1 LSTILAPIDD
11 VVAWIITHLFNAFSP
26 IFGVAS
32 GVTWLLVIVVLVV
45 LMRLILVPLFIKQMH
60 TQRAMTALSPQLAEL
75 RKKHKGDKER
85 LNQETMKL
93 YQQAG
98 VNPLMGCLPVLLQ
111 MPIFFALFSVLR
123 YIAEW
128 TKAEPLKYHLTAS
141 MINSA
146 QTAKIFGA
154 TIADKVLFT
163 HGLNVPLHAKVVIV
177 FAVVISMTTTY
188 LTVRQSMK
196 RGMMPT
202 GSDSPMGQ
210 SQKMMAYVMPL
221 FALTGL
227 YWQFGLVLYWVTTN
241 VWTLGQQFVLLRRF
255 PVGVPMLGQG
265 TGKSGGGLM
274 GRAAAA
280 QGLTSG
286 SKPRPGGTGSGTNS
300 GGGAKGNSAKGTSA
314 KDGSTT
320 NGSAKGGSTTN
331 GSAKGG
337 STTDGAGKAPA
348 DANPADSAGAAN
360 GQATSPAKAAPA
372 PKGTAT
378 PGAKSSTPGDAK
390 GTAPGS
396 AKSSAPAGAKG
407 TAPGAKGTAA
417 GGAKPAASS
426 GSAKASS
433 GGPSSGGPSLSK
445 PAASAANGAGS
456 NGHKPAGGDGG
467 LLRRFGRSKPESEP
481 AAPAQP
487 DTKIVRQQPQRQSRS
502 KRSGKR

>member
-1 LSTILAPIDD
+1 LSSILAPIDD

-26 IFGVAS
+26 VFGVSS

-128 TKAEPLKYHLTAS
+128 TPAEPLKYHLTAS
-141 MINSA
+141 MIHSA

-163 HGLNVPLHAKVVIV
+163 HGLHVPLHAKVVIV
-177 FAVVISMTTTY
+177 IAVVISMTTTY

-202 GSDSPMGQ
+202 GSDNPMGQ

-255 PVGVPMLGQG
+255 PVGVPVLGQG
-265 TGKSGGGLM
+265 TGGKAGGGLL
-274 GRAAAA
+274 GRAASAQ

-286 SKPRPGGTGSGTNS
+286 SKPRPGSTGSGTTAPGS
-300 GGGAKGNSAKGTSA
+300 GAKGGNSKASSA
-314 KDGSTT
+314 KDGS
-320 NGSAKGGSTTN
+320 AKDGT
-331 GSAKGG
+331 AKDS
-337 STTDGAGKAPA
+337 STTDAAGKGPA
-348 DANPADSAGAAN
+348 DASPADSAGAAN

-372 PKGTAT
+372 PKGTAA
-378 PGAKSSTPGDAK
+378 PGAKSSAQANAK
-390 GTAPGS
+390 GTGPAN
-396 AKSSAPAGAKG
+396 AKSTGPAGAKG
-407 TAPGAKGTAA
+407 SAPGAKGSAA
-417 GGAKPAASS
+417 AGAKPAASP
-426 GSAKASS
+426 GSAKA
-433 GGPSSGGPSLSK
+433 GSGGPSLSK
-445 PAASAANGAGS
+445 PAANGAGSS
-456 NGHKPAGGDGG
+456 NGHKPAAGDGG
-467 LLRRFGRSKPESEP
+467 LLRRFGRAKPESEP
-481 AAPAQP
+481 AAPVQP

>member
-11 VVAWIITHLFNAFSP
+11 VVAWIITHLFNVFSP
-26 IFGVAS
+26 VFGPGS
-32 GVTWLLVIVVLVV
+32 GVTWLLTIVVLVV

-75 RKKHKGDKER
+75 RKKHKNDKER

-128 TKAEPLKYHLTAS
+128 TPAEPLKYHLTAS

-163 HGLNVPLHAKVVIV
+163 HGVNVPLHAKVVIV
-177 FAVVISMTTTY
+177 IAVVISMTTTY

-202 GSDSPMGQ
+202 GKDNPMGQ

-255 PVGVPMLGQG
+255 PVGVPVLGQG
-265 TGKSGGGLM
+265 TGGKSGGGLL

-286 SKPRPGGTGSGTNS
+286 SKPRPGITGGGT
-300 GGGAKGNSAKGTSA
+300 GGGAKGGNSKASSA

-320 NGSAKGGSTTN
+320 NG
-331 GSAKGG
+331 
-337 STTDGAGKAPA
+337 AGKTPA
-348 DANPADSAGAAN
+348 DTSPAASAGAAN
-360 GQATSPAKAAPA
+360 GQATPPAKAAPA
-372 PKGTAT
+372 PKGTAAS
-378 PGAKSSTPGDAK
+378 GAKSSAPAEAK
-390 GTAPGS
+390 GTAPVNAKSTGS
-396 AKSSAPAGAKG
+396 AGAKGSAPGTKSSAPGAKSSAPAGAK
-407 TAPGAKGTAA
+407 
-417 GGAKPAASS
+417 PAASP
-426 GSAKASS
+426 GSAKA
-433 GGPSSGGPSLSK
+433 SSGGPSLSK
-445 PAASAANGAGS
+445 PAAGAANGTGSS

-467 LLRRFGRSKPESEP
+467 LLRRFGRGKPESEP
-481 AAPAQP
+481 AAPVQP